1 MAVFGPTM
9 SGDDGDSW
17 SVVTP
22 GASPCVCVT
31 TGVTTDELS
40 VNVRLKALAKVRER
54 LGDSLRVRFFFL
66 WDVALG
72 VGGIA

>member
-1 MAVFGPTM
+1 M
-9 SGDDGDSW
+9 SGDNGGSW

-22 GASPCVCVT
+22 GASPGVCVT

-40 VNVRLKALAKVRER
+40 VNVRLKASTKARER
-54 LGDSLRVRFFFL
+54 LGDSLQVRFLFL

>member
-1 MAVFGPTM
+1 MAVFVPTM
-9 SGDDGDSW
+9 SGDDGGSW
-17 SVVTP
+17 SVVSP
-22 GASPCVCVT
+22 GASPGVCVT

-40 VNVRLKALAKVRER
+40 VNEHLKVSTNVREQ
-54 LGDSLRVRFFFL
+54 LGDSLRVHFFFL

>member
-1 MAVFGPTM
+1 L
-9 SGDDGDSW
+9 SEDDGGSW

-22 GASPCVCVT
+22 GASPGVCVT

-40 VNVRLKALAKVRER
+40 VNERLLKAPTKVRER